1 MPNNRPHKIVLI
13 EADHARR
20 DHLKSAIQLWG
31 FNPFSFDNELI
42 CLDNL
47 HPLDPDLVISGNLPT
62 ENTFSFI
69 NSLKMINCDLPV
81 LLISGDKHIQDY
93 IKINGFSDIKV
104 ARKNMSPD
112 EIKSLIIR
120 ALAVSNNGA
129 RDVTMPVM
137 VGNSPEIV
145 KLKKLIPK
153 INQTNEA
160 VLINGEPGT
169 GKELFAE
176 AIHKHSDR
184 KYQPYIKVNAVRL
197 PYRLL
202 EDELFGNRW
211 PALIDFPRHKHGA
224 LVAAQT
230 CTLFLK
236 EIGAIPE
243 FLQVKLLQLI
253 GGRIHCALTDSKKKP
268 VDVRIIASTT
278 KDLTKLAEKN
288 LFRKDLYY
296 RLNVLTLTIP
306 PLRARVEDIPL
317 LTDFFCYKHCFEFGR
332 SCFQISSR
340 TKEEFCK
347 YHWPGN
353 VRELENAVKNIVLV
367 GDEEHLLERLVSSAA
382 VHRAK
387 QDKNTQHEESID
399 LADVFPDISQYLK
412 RTNNYSLRSIQG
424 QFVGTAERKLIRKG
438 LETTNWNRKK
448 AAVLL
453 GISYKSLLNKLK
465 LYNI

>member
-1 MPNNRPHKIVLI
+1 MPNNDPHKIILL
-13 EADHARR
+13 ETDKARR
-20 DHLKSAIQLWG
+20 DHLKSAVQRWG
-31 FNPFSFDNELI
+31 FKPFSFDNELI

-47 HPLDPDLVISGNLPT
+47 LPLDPDLVISGNLST
-62 ENTFSFI
+62 ENTVNFI
-69 NSLKMINCDLPV
+69 NSVKMVNYGLPV
-81 LLISGDKHIQDY
+81 LLMSGDRHIQEY
-93 IKINGFSDIKV
+93 ISINGLSDIKV
-104 ARKNMSPD
+104 ARKNMSPNQ
-112 EIKSLIIR
+112 IKALILQT
-120 ALAVSNNGA
+120 LADSNSGVY
-129 RDVTMPVM
+129 DVTMPLI

-153 INQTNEA
+153 INQTDEA

-169 GKELFAE
+169 GKELIAKV
-176 AIHKHSDR
+176 IHKHSDR
-184 KYQPYIKVNAVRL
+184 KSQPYIKVNAVKL

-202 EDELFGNRW
+202 EDELFGNNKDT
-211 PALIDFPRHKHGA
+211 LLDFPRHKNGA
-224 LVAAQT
+224 LAAAQT

-236 EIGAIPE
+236 EISAIPE
-243 FLQVKLLQLI
+243 SLQVRLLQLI
-253 GGRIHCALTDSKKKP
+253 GNEIHSAYTDSKKKP

-278 KDLTKLAEKN
+278 KDLANLAEKN
-288 LFRKDLYY
+288 LFRKDLFY

-306 PLRARVEDIPL
+306 PLRTRVADIPA

-332 SCFQISSR
+332 SCFQISTR
-340 TKEEFCK
+340 TKERFCE

-367 GDEEHLLERLVSSAA
+367 GDEEHLVNHLFSSGG
-382 VHRAK
+382 VHRSTK
-387 QDKNTQHEESID
+387 ENVRHEKMID
-399 LADVFPDISQYLK
+399 SVISFPDIGPYLE
-412 RTNNYSLRSIQG
+412 RTNNFCLRSIQG
-424 QFVGTAERKLIRKG
+424 RFVGTAERKLIRKG

>member
-1 MPNNRPHKIVLI
+1 MPNNDPHKIILL
-13 EADHARR
+13 ETDKARR
-20 DHLKSAIQLWG
+20 DHLKSAVQRWG
-31 FNPFSFDNELI
+31 FKPFSFDNELI

-47 HPLDPDLVISGNLPT
+47 LPLDPDLVISGNLST
-62 ENTFSFI
+62 ENTVNFI
-69 NSLKMINCDLPV
+69 NSVKMVNYGLPV
-81 LLISGDKHIQDY
+81 LLMSGDRHIQEY
-93 IKINGFSDIKV
+93 ISINGLSDIKV

-112 EIKSLIIR
+112 EIKALILQ
-120 ALAVSNNGA
+120 ALADSNSGVC
-129 RDVTMPVM
+129 DVTMPLI

-153 INQTNEA
+153 INQTDEA

-169 GKELFAE
+169 GKELLAK

-184 KYQPYIKVNAVRL
+184 NNQPYIKVNAVRL

-202 EDELFGNRW
+202 EDELFGNNN
-211 PALIDFPRHKHGA
+211 PVVSDFPRHKNGA
-224 LVAAQT
+224 LAAAKT
-230 CTLFLK
+230 CTLFIK
-236 EIGAIPE
+236 EVGAFPE
-243 FLQVKLLQLI
+243 SLQVKVSHLI
-253 GGRIHCALTDSKKKP
+253 DNGIHSTFTDSKKKP

-278 KDLTKLAEKN
+278 KDLANLAEKN
-288 LFRKDLYY
+288 LFRKELFY

-306 PLRARVEDIPL
+306 PLRARAADIPS

-340 TKEEFCK
+340 TKERFCE

-367 GDEEHLLERLVSSAA
+367 GDEEYLLKGLFSSKA
-382 VHRAK
+382 VHRKK
-387 QDKNTQHEESID
+387 QENSLHEIID
-399 LADVFPDISQYLK
+399 LDDGLPDIGPYLK
-412 RTNNYSLRSIQG
+412 RTNNFSLRSIQG
-424 QFVGTAERKLIRKG
+424 QFVGLAETKLIRKV

-448 AAVLL
+448 AAMLL